1 MEQITKQLNDI
12 RGMIKECICNALTDI
27 YRHFNNGNLPNYEE
41 EEEVLVEGSK
51 IKTHLTINVNVHN
64 TYTEDVL
71 IEKWCIDDYIVT
83 LDNNLM
89 FVCNDNEIEW
99 TEISTDDLF
108 YIAKTLKNKLKQI
121 KAN

>member
-12 RGMIKECICNALTDI
+12 RGMIKECICNTLTDI

-83 LDNNLM
+83 LDYNLM

-121 KAN
+121 KVN

>member
-12 RGMIKECICNALTDI
+12 RGMIKESICNALTDI

-41 EEEVLVEGSK
+41 EEEVLVKGSK
-51 IKTHLTINVNVHN
+51 IKTHITINVNVHN

-83 LDNNLM
+83 LDYNLM
-89 FVCNDNEIEW
+89 FVCNDDEIEW